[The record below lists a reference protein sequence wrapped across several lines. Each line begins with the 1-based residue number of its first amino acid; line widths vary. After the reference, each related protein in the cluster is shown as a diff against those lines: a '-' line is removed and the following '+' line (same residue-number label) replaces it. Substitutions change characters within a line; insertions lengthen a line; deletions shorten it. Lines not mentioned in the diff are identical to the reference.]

1 MSSTEG
7 PVRGKNIIT
16 PTFRAQSKKKKM
28 SHTTPSDE
36 NTLKTKIT
44 LHLAKG
50 CRQGK
55 TRLHIWAAMMTFHG
69 KTVFF
74 PPHPLCLLLP
84 PHLWQDRRLYQVP
97 PRQGRVS
104 SPPPSQM
111 RLFLKGQSLSGKGRS
126 PTGSP
131 AWRLL
136 IAGSKGGRLVG
147 PSEAK
152 GQGARRPW
160 LSSWPVSD

>member
-1 MSSTEG
+1 
-7 PVRGKNIIT
+7 
-16 PTFRAQSKKKKM
+16 M

-55 TRLHIWAAMMTFHG
+55 TLSSPHLGCNDDLPW
-69 KTVFF
+69 KDSLF